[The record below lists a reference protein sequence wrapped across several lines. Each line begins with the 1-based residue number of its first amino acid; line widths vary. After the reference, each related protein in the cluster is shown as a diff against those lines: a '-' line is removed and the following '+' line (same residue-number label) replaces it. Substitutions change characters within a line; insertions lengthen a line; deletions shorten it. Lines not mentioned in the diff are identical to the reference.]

1 MQNDFTPFDWARI
14 FVGEAPPLYY
24 AELGMK
30 ILIVFVVLVAVMR
43 ILGKTGRDH
52 LSPLQQMLLIA
63 LGSAAGDVMLYHH
76 VPFGHA
82 LLILFAVSGLAVAL
96 EFATTKSGRVRDV
109 VDSRPVVLA
118 LDGVVLRERLHS
130 QRINERELYA
140 AIREHG
146 GRSLAQ
152 VQLAVLEVTGR
163 ISVFLDEHVA
173 VGGEDLLDYLREQAR
188 TDRGAHD
195 DRPALAPAG
204 S

>member
-1 MQNDFTPFDWARI
+1 MWTDFEPFDWLRI
-14 FVGEAPPLYY
+14 FVGEAPLGYY
-24 AELGMK
+24 GELALK
-30 ILIVFVVLVAVMR
+30 VLIVFAVLVVVMR

-82 LLILFAVSGLAVAL
+82 VLILLGLSGLAVGL
-96 EFATTKSGRVRDV
+96 EFATTKWASVRDT
-109 VDSRPVVLA
+109 VDSHPVVLA
-118 LDGVVLRERLHS
+118 IDGRVLRDRLHR

-152 VQLAVLEVTGR
+152 VQLAVLEVTGK
-163 ISVFLDEHVA
+163 ISVFLDESKAPEH
-173 VGGEDLLDYLREQAR
+173 EDLLDYLRRDA
-188 TDRGAHD
+188 TDDLDAS
-195 DRPALAPAG
+195 DRALAPAE